1 MTFRVTRSSRG
12 QQGMLIMDE
21 FMLRAL
27 LAGAGVALI
36 AGPMGSFVVWRR
48 MAYFGAALS
57 HSALLGVVL
66 ALLFNIHIYLGIL
79 FVSFAVSLAL
89 VALRRQHQLTSDTLL
104 GILAHAALA
113 LGLVALALMGSV
125 RLDIVAYLFG
135 DLLSVR
141 WRDIYWIFFGVVTVG
156 LILGLIWRPLLSLTV
171 HEELAQVEGVPV
183 RRTDLGFMLLL
194 SVVIAAAMQIVGL
207 LLIVSMLI
215 LPAATGRRF
224 ASTPE
229 QMAILASVFGVLAI
243 GAGLILSLRLDT
255 PAGPSVVVAA
265 TGVFLLSLLVPARS

>member
-1 MTFRVTRSSRG
+1 
-12 QQGMLIMDE
+12 MDE

-27 LAGAGVALI
+27 FAGAGVALI
-36 AGPMGSFVVWRR
+36 AGPMGSFVIWRR

-57 HSALLGVVL
+57 HSALLGVAM
-66 ALLFNIHIYLGIL
+66 ALLFDIHIYLGIL

-89 VALRRQHQLTSDTLL
+89 VALRQQHQLTSDTLL

-141 WRDIYWIFFGVVTVG
+141 WRDIYWILFGVVLVG
-156 LILGLIWRPLLSLTV
+156 LVLGFIWRPLLSLTV

-194 SVVIAAAMQIVGL
+194 SVVIAVAMQIVGL

-229 QMAILASVFGVLAI
+229 QMAILASVLGVLAV
-243 GAGLILSLRLDT
+243 GAGLIMSLRLDT

-265 TGVFLLSLLVPARS
+265 TAVFLLSLLVPARS